1 MKKILLSI
9 GFVGYLLQTTAQ
21 SLQFVS
27 QMGQTGYGEG
37 HSLVL
42 DNTGNIFTA
51 GRFAGAIDFDPNA
64 GITSLSSIG
73 TVDAFVA
80 RYDAQSTLIWAKQLG
95 GSGGFI
101 EAEEIALDGNNNVY
115 VVGQFQ
121 LSADFDPGAGMVS
134 MTSNSAKDVFI
145 LKLDASG
152 NFLWARQFGG
162 GSGINEGH
170 SLEVDNSG
178 NVFLGGYFSETADFD
193 PGAGVTSLTSFGQG
207 DGFIIKL
214 DATGNF
220 GWAKQFGGTN
230 DDLIR
235 SVKLDGSGNIICTGS
250 FWGTADFDPNAG
262 TQNLNSFGSLDIF
275 VLKLDSNGNFTW
287 VKQFG
292 GAGGDQG
299 YSLASDASGNIY
311 STGYFTGIADFDPSA
326 GTSEL
331 TAAGSADAYVSKLDP
346 SGNLIW
352 TKQLGGDG
360 ADYPL
365 EMIVNAAGKSYVI
378 GQFGG
383 TCDFD
388 PDASTASLSSNG
400 GSDAFVAILNT
411 DGSYSYAMQLGGT
424 NADYGFDIA
433 IDNDSF
439 YSTGYFQGTVD
450 FDPGA
455 GTVSLTSGG
464 YDIYLH
470 KMSQTTL
477 DINELTM
484 EIDLQISPNPTN
496 GNLKIETSGIGAV
509 KSISV
514 YSTTGCLL
522 FMQNSPMISVEH
534 LRAGAYILVVIT
546 DSGVGTTRFI
556 KE

>member
-9 GFVGYLLQTTAQ
+9 GFAGCLLQTTAQ
-21 SLQFVS
+21 SLQFVR

-37 HSLVL
+37 HSIAL
-42 DNTGNIFTA
+42 DNAGNIFTA

-64 GITSLSSIG
+64 GVTSLSSIG

-95 GSGGFI
+95 ASGGFI

-121 LSADFDPGAGMVS
+121 LSADFDPGAGTVS
-134 MTSNSAKDVFI
+134 MTSNSAKDLFV

-170 SLEVDNSG
+170 SLAVDNSG
-178 NVFLGGYFSETADFD
+178 NVFLGGYFSGTADFD
-193 PGAGVTSLTSFGQG
+193 PGAGVTNLTSFGQG
-207 DGFIIKL
+207 DAFIVKL

-235 SVKLDGSGNIICTGS
+235 SVKLDGSGNVICTGA

-275 VLKLDSNGNFTW
+275 VLKLDPNGGFTW

-292 GAGGDQG
+292 GTGGDQG
-299 YSLASDASGNIY
+299 YSVASDASGNIY
-311 STGYFTGIADFDPSA
+311 STGYFTEVADFDPSA

-331 TAAGSADAYVSKLDP
+331 TSVGSADAYVSKLDP

-365 EMIVNAAGKSYVI
+365 ELTVNAAGKSYII

-388 PDASTASLSSNG
+388 PSASTASLTSNG
-400 GSDAFVAILNT
+400 GSDAFVTILNP

-455 GTVSLTSGG
+455 GTASLTSGG

-477 DINELTM
+477 NINELTM
-484 EIDLQISPNPTN
+484 EIDLEVSPNPAN
-496 GNLKIETSGIGAV
+496 SVLSIETAGTI
-509 KSISV
+509 KSVSV

-522 FMQNSPMISVEH
+522 FMQNNPTISVEH